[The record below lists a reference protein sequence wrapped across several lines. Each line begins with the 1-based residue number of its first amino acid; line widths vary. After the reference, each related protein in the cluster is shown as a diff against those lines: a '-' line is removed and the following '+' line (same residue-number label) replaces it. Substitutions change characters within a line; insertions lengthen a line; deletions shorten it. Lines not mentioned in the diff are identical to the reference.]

1 MARRHVTVAIC
12 YDFDGTLSPGY
23 MQNYDFIPKIG
34 MKPKEFWTEV
44 KAYTKAQDADE
55 ILIYMGQMLK
65 KADQA
70 GVSVRRESF
79 EAFGK
84 TIELFEGVEE
94 WFSRINAY
102 GKTHEISIEHYIVSS
117 GLREMISGTKI
128 GHEFAKIFASGF
140 WYDHEGI
147 ARYPALAV
155 NYTTKTQYLFRINK
169 GAMDL
174 WDKEAVNRFVEHGDR
189 PVPFSNM
196 LFLGDGDTDIPC
208 FRLVK
213 DQGGHSIAVYKPGAK
228 IAGKAIADKLKD
240 QGRVNFSVPAN
251 YSDGSD
257 LDKVVKSIIR
267 RIAAE
272 SELWRLKKRY

>member
-1 MARRHVTVAIC
+1 MARKHVTVAIC

-34 MKPKEFWTEV
+34 MKPREFWTEV
-44 KAYTKAQDADE
+44 KALTKDQDADE

-84 TIELFEGVEE
+84 GIELFDGVED
-94 WFSRINAY
+94 WFGRINAY
-102 GKTHEISIEHYIVSS
+102 GRNHEISIEHFIVSS
-117 GLREMISGTKI
+117 GLREMIAGTRI
-128 GHEFAKIFASGF
+128 GANFKKIFASGF

-174 WDKEAVNRFVEHGDR
+174 WDKEAVNRYVEHGER

-208 FRLVK
+208 FRLIK

-228 IAGKAIADKLKD
+228 IGGRATADKLRE

-251 YSDGSD
+251 YSDGGE
-257 LDKVVKSIIR
+257 LDKVVKGIIK

-272 SELWRLKKRY
+272 SELWRLRKKY